1 MRSIRAG
8 RASRLHV
15 TWHRWR
21 RHVDLC
27 RTSTMLCRAPALCRA
42 SA

>member
-1 MRSIRAG
+1 MEVPVVRTTSAERS
-8 RASRLHV
+8 SRLHV

-27 RTSTMLCRAPALCRA
+27 RTSTMLCPGRD
-42 SA
+42 

>member
-1 MRSIRAG
+1 MRNIRAG
-8 RASRLHV
+8 RTSRLSRLHV

-27 RTSTMLCRAPALCRA
+27 RTSTMLCRA
-42 SA
+42 SD